1 MTIEY
6 KVVRDCDNE
15 FTGEHTCWGVKIN
28 GYFWWISINPQGG
41 YSIEVNR
48 ADNIRFPPCAIKV
61 CKSLTAAKAWITRNW
76 KFYTGV

>member
-15 FTGEHTCWGVKIN
+15 FTGEHTCWGTEIN
-28 GYFWWISINPQGG
+28 GCFWWISLNPQGG
-41 YSIEVNR
+41 YTIEINQT
-48 ADNIRFPPCAIKV
+48 DNIRFPPRAVKV